1 MQNLYR
7 CSISLSSSKK
17 KNIWLNHRIE
27 SRTKKGTDP
36 SVLPT
41 RNQEPNRTG
50 ENALFLE
57 TTKMSEIAKP
67 KCACRSF
74 CRLFWFYTPRFHISR
89 RNNAHLITR
98 VSRRNVV
105 MDCRSSYLQT
115 GKRTNRKMMIKRN
128 EIERGGMEIFAACK
142 KKDEVFLWM
151 KHVLERIIRDF
162 QQKSVAVKRN
172 QSRKL
177 RNLTKRKTSWNGTNM
192 ALLSIQ

>member
-1 MQNLYR
+1 MFNIPFLQQ
-7 CSISLSSSKK
+7 KE
-17 KNIWLNHRIE
+17 NIWLNHRIE
-27 SRTKKGTDP
+27 SRTKKGTEP

-67 KCACRSF
+67 KCAGRSF

-115 GKRTNRKMMIKRN
+115 GKRTNSKMMIKRN

-142 KKDEVFLWM
+142 KKRWGFLVDETCPRTNYTRFPA
-151 KHVLERIIRDF
+151 K
-162 QQKSVAVKRN
+162 KSVAVKRD

-177 RNLTKRKTSWNGTNM
+177 RNLTKRKKSWSGTNM